1 MPTAIEYFKLL
12 PKTNCKDCGQP
23 TCLAFA
29 MQLANQKAKIEDCPH
44 IDSGAKDTIAEAA
57 APPVKTVTVGA
68 GNSKISMGGETV
80 LFRHERRFINPI
92 AYALTVSDELSAD
105 DIKKRIDYIKSISFD
120 RIGMIFKVDMISVKN
135 DSKDASKFKAAAE
148 SVMSLW
154 NQPFVL
160 ESDDPSAIEEA
171 LKTSKLRV
179 PLIYGATSETFDRML
194 DIAKANKVPL
204 GIKASSTQE
213 AADLAEKA
221 KAAGYDEIIL
231 DLGAKGIKDVVEQHT
246 IARRAAI
253 KKKFKPLGYPL
264 MNRAGSGEYAV
275 MTAVIST
282 LKYGSLVIFDDL
294 KNYEALPLF
303 TLRQNI
309 YTDPQVPIQVKQAVY
324 PIGNPD
330 EHSPIMFTTNFSLT
344 YFTVR
349 ADIEKSK
356 IPVWLQI
363 VNTDGLSVLTAFAA
377 GKFDADHIKAAFD
390 ESGVLEKS
398 DGPVILPGLVSRLS
412 GKLEEAIGRKVVVG
426 TTESKNIPK
435 HLKQMTSGCD
445 HDHQLG
451 QRLTK
456 L

>member
-44 IDSGAKDTIAEAA
+44 VESGAKDSIAEAA
-57 APPVKTVTVGA
+57 APPVKTITVGT
-68 GNSKISMGGETV
+68 GNAKIPMGGETV
-80 LFRHERRFINPI
+80 LYRHERRFINPI
-92 AYALTVSDELSAD
+92 AYALTLSDECD
-105 DIKKRIDYIKSISFD
+105 DIAKRVDYVKSLQFD
-120 RIGMIFKVDMISVKN
+120 RIGMIFKADMISIRN
-135 DSKDASKFKAAAE
+135 DSKDPAKFKAVVE
-148 SVMSLW
+148 EVMKLW
-154 NQPFVL
+154 NEPFVL
-160 ESDDPSAIEEA
+160 ESDDPAAIKEA
-171 LKTSKLRV
+171 VAVSKARV
-179 PLIYGATSETFDRML
+179 PLIYGASADNFDAML
-194 DIAKANKVPL
+194 AIAKENKVPL
-204 GIKASSTQE
+204 GIKATSLEE
-213 AADLAEKA
+213 AVTLSEKA

-231 DLGAKGIKDVVEQHT
+231 DLGAKGIKNILEQQT

-253 KKKFKPLGYPL
+253 KKKFKPLGYPM
-264 MNRAGSGEYAV
+264 MNRTGSGEYAV

-309 YTDPQVPIQVKQAVY
+309 YTDPQVPIQVKQGIY
-324 PIGNPD
+324 PIGNPN

-356 IPVWLQI
+356 VPVWLQI

-390 ESGVLEKS
+390 ESGILEKS
-398 DGPVILPGLVSRLS
+398 DGVVIIPGLVTRIS
-412 GKLEEAIGRKVVVG
+412 GKLEEAIGRKVIVG

-435 HLKQMTSGCD
+435 HLKDLTSA
-445 HDHQLG
+445 
-451 QRLTK
+451 
-456 L
+456 

>member
-44 IDSGAKDTIAEAA
+44 VDSGAKDAIAESA
-57 APPVKTVTVGA
+57 APPVKTITVGS
-68 GNSKISMGGETV
+68 GSNKITMGGETV

-92 AYALTVSDELSAD
+92 ADALTVSDELGSEEIAKRIE
-105 DIKKRIDYIKSISFD
+105 DIKKISFD
-120 RIGMIFKVDMISVKN
+120 RIGMIFKVDMVSVRN
-135 DSKDASKFKAAAE
+135 DSKDASRFKTAVE
-148 SVMSLW
+148 NVMKIW

-160 ESDDPSAIEEA
+160 ESDDPAIVKEA
-171 LKTSKLRV
+171 LSASKARV
-179 PLIYGATSETFDRML
+179 PLIYGATAETLEEML
-194 DIAKANKVPL
+194 AIAKENKVPL
-204 GIKASSTQE
+204 GIKATSTQE

-221 KAAGYDEIIL
+221 KASGYDEIIL
-231 DLGAKGIKDVVEQHT
+231 DLGAKGIKDIIEQHT

-253 KKKFKPLGYPL
+253 KKKFKPLGYPM
-264 MNRAGSGEYAV
+264 MNRTGSGEYAV
-275 MTAVIST
+275 MTSVIST
-282 LKYGSLVIFDDL
+282 LKYGSLVILDDL
-294 KNYEALPLF
+294 KSYEALPLF

-309 YTDPQVPIQVKQAVY
+309 YTDPQVPIQVKQGIY

-356 IPVWLQI
+356 VPVWLQI

-377 GKFDADHIKAAFD
+377 GKFDTDHIKAAFD
-390 ESGVLEKS
+390 ESGILEKS
-398 DGPVILPGLVSRLS
+398 DGVVIIPGLVTRIS
-412 GKLEEAIGRKVVVG
+412 GKLEEALGRKVIVG

-435 HLKQMTSGCD
+435 HLKQITSA
-445 HDHQLG
+445 
-451 QRLTK
+451 
-456 L
+456 

>member
-44 IDSGAKDTIAEAA
+44 VESGAKDSIAEAA
-57 APPVKTVTVGA
+57 APPVKTITVGT
-68 GNSKISMGGETV
+68 GNAKIPMGGETV
-80 LFRHERRFINPI
+80 LYRHERRFINPI
-92 AYALTVSDELSAD
+92 AYALTLSDECD
-105 DIKKRIDYIKSISFD
+105 DIAKRVDYVKSLQFD
-120 RIGMIFKVDMISVKN
+120 RIGMIFKADMISIRN
-135 DSKDASKFKAAAE
+135 DSKDPAKFKAVVE
-148 SVMSLW
+148 EVMKLW
-154 NQPFVL
+154 NEPFVL
-160 ESDDPSAIEEA
+160 ESDDPAAIKEA
-171 LKTSKLRV
+171 VAVSKARV
-179 PLIYGATSETFDRML
+179 PLIYGASADNFDSML
-194 DIAKANKVPL
+194 AIAKENKVPL
-204 GIKASSTQE
+204 GIKATSLEE
-213 AADLAEKA
+213 AVALSEKA

-231 DLGAKGIKDVVEQHT
+231 DLGAKGIKNILEQQT

-253 KKKFKPLGYPL
+253 KKKFKPLGYPM
-264 MNRAGSGEYAV
+264 MNRTGSGEYAV

-309 YTDPQVPIQVKQAVY
+309 YTDPQVPIQVKQGIY
-324 PIGNPD
+324 PIGNPN

-356 IPVWLQI
+356 VPVWLQI

-390 ESGVLEKS
+390 ESGILEKS
-398 DGPVILPGLVSRLS
+398 DGVVIIPGLVTRIS
-412 GKLEEAIGRKVVVG
+412 GKLEEAIGRKVIVG

-435 HLKQMTSGCD
+435 HLKDLTSA
-445 HDHQLG
+445 
-451 QRLTK
+451 
-456 L
+456 

>member
-44 IDSGAKDTIAEAA
+44 VDSGAKDAIAESA
-57 APPVKTVTVGA
+57 APPVKTITVGS
-68 GNSKISMGGETV
+68 GSNKITMGGETV

-92 AYALTVSDELSAD
+92 AYALTVSDELGSEEIAKRIE
-105 DIKKRIDYIKSISFD
+105 DIKKISFD
-120 RIGMIFKVDMISVKN
+120 RIGMIFKVDMVSVRN
-135 DSKDASKFKAAAE
+135 DSKDASRFKTAVE
-148 SVMSLW
+148 NVMKIW

-160 ESDDPSAIEEA
+160 ESDDPAIVKEA
-171 LKTSKLRV
+171 LSASKARV
-179 PLIYGATSETFDRML
+179 PLIYGATAETLEEML
-194 DIAKANKVPL
+194 AIAKENKVPL
-204 GIKASSTQE
+204 GIKATSTQE

-221 KAAGYDEIIL
+221 KASGYDEIIL
-231 DLGAKGIKDVVEQHT
+231 DLGAKGIKDIIEQHT

-253 KKKFKPLGYPL
+253 KKKFKPLGYPM
-264 MNRAGSGEYAV
+264 MNRTGSGEYAV
-275 MTAVIST
+275 MTSVIST
-282 LKYGSLVIFDDL
+282 LKYGSLVILDDL
-294 KNYEALPLF
+294 KSYEALPLF

-309 YTDPQVPIQVKQAVY
+309 YTDPQVPIQVKQGIY

-356 IPVWLQI
+356 VPVWLQI

-377 GKFDADHIKAAFD
+377 GKFDTDHIKAAFD
-390 ESGVLEKS
+390 ESGILEKS
-398 DGPVILPGLVSRLS
+398 DGVVIIPGLVTRIS
-412 GKLEEAIGRKVVVG
+412 GKLEEALGRKVIVG

-435 HLKQMTSGCD
+435 HLKQITSA
-445 HDHQLG
+445 
-451 QRLTK
+451 
-456 L
+456 

>member
-44 IDSGAKDTIAEAA
+44 VDNSAKSTIAEAS
-57 APPVKTVTVGA
+57 APPVKTVTVGT
-68 GNSKISMGGETV
+68 GDSKIPMGGETV
-80 LFRHERRFINPI
+80 LYRHERRFINPI
-92 AYALTVSDELSAD
+92 AYAVTISDDLSDDGIAKRIE
-105 DIKKRIDYIKSISFD
+105 DIKRIQFD
-120 RIGMIFKVDMISVKN
+120 RIGMIFKIDMVSVRN
-135 DSKDASKFKAAAE
+135 DSKDPSKFKSAVE
-148 SVMSLW
+148 STMNLW
-154 NQPFVL
+154 DQPFVL
-160 ESDDPSAIEEA
+160 ESDDPEAIREA
-171 LKTSKLRV
+171 VAVSKARV
-179 PLIYGATSETFDRML
+179 PLVYGASADNFDAML
-194 DIAKANKVPL
+194 DIAKTNKVPL
-204 GIKASSTQE
+204 GIKATSLEETVALS
-213 AADLAEKA
+213 EKA
-221 KAAGYDEIIL
+221 KSAGYDEIIL
-231 DLGAKGIKDVVEQHT
+231 DIGAKGIKECLEGHT

-253 KKKFKPLGYPL
+253 KKKFKPLGYPM
-264 MNRAGSGEYAV
+264 MNRTGSGEYAV

-309 YTDPQVPIQVKQAVY
+309 YTDPQVPIQVKQGIY

-356 IPVWLQI
+356 VPVWLQI

-398 DGPVILPGLVSRLS
+398 DGPVIIPGLVTRIS
-412 GKLEEAIGRKVVVG
+412 GKLEEAIGRKVIVG

-435 HLKQMTSGCD
+435 HLKQITSA
-445 HDHQLG
+445 
-451 QRLTK
+451 
-456 L
+456 

>member
-44 IDSGAKDTIAEAA
+44 VDSGAKDTIAEAA
-57 APPVKTVTVGA
+57 APPVKTITVGT
-68 GNSKISMGGETV
+68 GNTKIPMGGETV
-80 LFRHERRFINPI
+80 LYRHERRFINPT
-92 AYALTVSDELSAD
+92 AYALTVSDDMDDRAIAD
-105 DIKKRIDYIKSISFD
+105 RVAYVKSLSFD
-120 RIGMIFKVDMISVKN
+120 RIGMIFKVDMVSVRN
-135 DSKDASKFKAAAE
+135 DSKDASKFKAAVE
-148 SVMSLW
+148 NVMKVW
-154 NQPFVL
+154 EFPFVL
-160 ESDDPSAIEEA
+160 ESEDPAAVKEA
-171 LKTSKLRV
+171 LTVSKSRV
-179 PLIYGATSETFDRML
+179 PLVYGATASTLDEML
-194 DIAKANKVPL
+194 AIAKENKVPL
-204 GIKASSTQE
+204 GIRAASLEE
-213 AADLAEKA
+213 AVSLSEKA
-221 KAAGYDEIIL
+221 KASGYDEIIL
-231 DLGAKGIKDVVEQHT
+231 DLGTKGIKDILEQHT

-275 MTAVIST
+275 MTSVIST

-309 YTDPQVPIQVKQAVY
+309 YTDPQVPIQVKQDVY
-324 PIGNPD
+324 PISNPD

-356 IPVWLQI
+356 VPVWLQI

-390 ESGVLEKS
+390 ESGVLSKS
-398 DGPVILPGLVSRLS
+398 DGPVIVPGLVAKIS
-412 GKLEEAIGRKVVVG
+412 GKLEEAIGRKVIVG

-435 HLKQMTSGCD
+435 HLKQMSI
-445 HDHQLG
+445 
-451 QRLTK
+451 
-456 L
+456 

>member
-44 IDSGAKDTIAEAA
+44 IDSGAKDAIAESS
-57 APPVKTVTVGA
+57 APPVKTITVGM
-68 GNSKISMGGETV
+68 GDNKIAMGGETV

-92 AYALTVSDELSAD
+92 AYALTVSDELDEAA
-105 DIKKRIDYIKSISFD
+105 IAERIDCISRICFD
-120 RIGMIFKVDMISVKN
+120 RIGMIFKIDMVSVRN
-135 DSKDASKFKAAAE
+135 DSKDPAKFKTAIIN
-148 SVMSLW
+148 VMKLW
-154 NQPFVL
+154 KQPFVL
-160 ESDDPSAIEEA
+160 ECDDPDII
-171 LKTSKLRV
+171 KTVLPFCKARV
-179 PLIYGATSETFDRML
+179 PLIYGATAETL
-194 DIAKANKVPL
+194 DTILPMAKINKVPL
-204 GIKASSTQE
+204 GIKAKDTQE

-231 DLGAKGIKDVVEQHT
+231 DLGAKGIKDILEQQT

-253 KKKFKPLGYPL
+253 KKKFKPLGYPM
-264 MNRAGSGEYAV
+264 MNRTGSGEYAV
-275 MTAVIST
+275 MTAVVST

-309 YTDPQVPIQVKQAVY
+309 YTDPQVPIQVKQGVY
-324 PIGNPD
+324 PINNPD
-330 EHSPIMFTTNFSLT
+330 KHSPIMFTTNFSLT

-356 IPVWLQI
+356 VPVWLQI

-377 GKFDADHIKAAFD
+377 GKFDSDHIKEAFE
-390 ESGVLEKS
+390 ESGLLEKS
-398 DGPVILPGLVSRLS
+398 DNVVIIPGLVSRIS
-412 GKLEEAIGRKVVVG
+412 GKLEEALGRKVIVG

-435 HLKQMTSGCD
+435 HLKDLMSS
-445 HDHQLG
+445 
-451 QRLTK
+451 
-456 L
+456 

>member
-44 IDSGAKDTIAEAA
+44 VDSGAKDSIAEAS
-57 APPVKTVTVGA
+57 APPVKTITVGT
-68 GNSKISMGGETV
+68 GNTKIPMGGETV
-80 LFRHERRFINPI
+80 LYRHERRFINPI
-92 AYALTVSDELSAD
+92 AYALTVSDECD
-105 DIKKRIDYIKSISFD
+105 DIAKRVDYVKSLQFD
-120 RIGMIFKVDMISVKN
+120 RIGMIFKADMVSVRN
-135 DSKDASKFKAAAE
+135 DSKDPAKFKTAVE
-148 SVMSLW
+148 EVMKLW
-154 NQPFVL
+154 NGPFVL
-160 ESDDPSAIEEA
+160 ESDDPAAIKEA
-171 LKTSKLRV
+171 AAVSKARV
-179 PLIYGATSETFDRML
+179 PLIYGASADNFDAMIA
-194 DIAKANKVPL
+194 IAKENKVPL
-204 GIKASSTQE
+204 GIKATSLEE
-213 AADLAEKA
+213 AVALSEKA
-221 KAAGYDEIIL
+221 KATGYDEIIL
-231 DLGAKGIKDVVEQHT
+231 DLGAKGIKDILEQQT

-253 KKKFKPLGYPL
+253 KKKFKPLGYPM
-264 MNRAGSGEYAV
+264 MNRTGSGEYAV

-309 YTDPQVPIQVKQAVY
+309 YTDPQVPIQVKQGIY

-356 IPVWLQI
+356 VPVWLQI

-390 ESGVLEKS
+390 ESGILEKS
-398 DGPVILPGLVSRLS
+398 DGVVIIPGLVTRIS
-412 GKLEEAIGRKVVVG
+412 GKLEEAIGRKVIVG

-435 HLKQMTSGCD
+435 HLKQITSA
-445 HDHQLG
+445 
-451 QRLTK
+451 
-456 L
+456 